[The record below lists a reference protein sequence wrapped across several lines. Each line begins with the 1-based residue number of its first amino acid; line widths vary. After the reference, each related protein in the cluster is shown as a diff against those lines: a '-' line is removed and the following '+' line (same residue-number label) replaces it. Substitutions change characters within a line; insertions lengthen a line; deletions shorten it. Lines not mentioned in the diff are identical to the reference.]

1 MAPLLPPFLMMLTF
15 SRYERFE
22 RVDMGDFNWVSPQF
36 VAFASPQSEPVAPIP
51 VTSPAYATLPSCIPE
66 IQSARIGQPFK
77 NVLTHFVQRDVGLV
91 VRLNS
96 ELYCPTYFTAL
107 GIQHIDMIFEDGTCP
122 ALPIV
127 RKFIKL
133 AHDMIVKNKAIAV
146 HCKAGLGRT
155 GCLIGAYLIYRHG
168 FTANEVIAF
177 MRFMRPGMVVGPQQH
192 WLHLN
197 QGQFREWYLED
208 QWKAKMELAKPSTPR
223 TMSVKTPMRIPS
235 GTQTATPNR
244 SSVQRAA
251 LGEIDGNDVSNGS
264 YQDENLPAP
273 TPGQPRKYAR
283 MDPRNHPYARS
294 TSNSMRVSGS
304 KTDEAHVSEQR
315 QSTNGAD
322 SEEELIL
329 QKAALRRS
337 QSRSP
342 SSKGKARSVSY
353 TTTTTTLTKTFDVAE
368 SMGIYE
374 DEAEMN
380 FQMEDTNAIW
390 DELAQ
395 EQENLKLS
403 TKSDKVHVGN
413 KPKTPRSA
421 SGMGAMSVSKT
432 RSLRESPR
440 RSGAEDKTKVRKT
453 SGRVA
458 SGSHAPVAIKR

>member
-1 MAPLLPPFLMMLTF
+1 VQHANAVN
-15 SRYERFE
+15 RYERYE
-22 RVDMGDFNWVSPQF
+22 RVDQGDFNWVSPDF
-36 VAFASPQSEPVAPIP
+36 VAFASPQSKPVTPIP
-51 VTSPAYATLPSCIPE
+51 VSSPAYATLPSCVPE
-66 IQSARIGQPFK
+66 IEHARISEPFK

-133 AHDMIVKNKAIAV
+133 AHDMIAKNKAIAV

-208 QWKAKMELAKPSTPR
+208 QWKAKMELEKPSTPR
-223 TMSVKTPMRIPS
+223 GISAKTPVRFAS
-235 GTQTATPNR
+235 GAQTATPDR
-244 SSVQRAA
+244 SSAQRTA
-251 LGEIDGNDVSNGS
+251 LGEIDGNDVATAGV

-283 MDPRNHPYARS
+283 MDPRHHPYSRS
-294 TSNSMRVSGS
+294 SSGTMRVSGN
-304 KTDEAHVSEQR
+304 KSESEVVTMETLR
-315 QSTNGAD
+315 QSTNGGD

-329 QKAALRRS
+329 QRAASRRS
-337 QSRSP
+337 QSKSP
-342 SSKGKARSVSY
+342 GSKGKARSVSY
-353 TTTTTTLTKTFDVAE
+353 TTTTTTVTKSFDVGDT
-368 SMGIYE
+368 MGIYE
-374 DEAEMN
+374 DDGDVN
-380 FQMEDTNAIW
+380 FKMEDTNAIW

-403 TKSDKVHVGN
+403 TRSE
-413 KPKTPRSA
+413 KPETTRTKTPRSA

-440 RSGAEDKTKVRKT
+440 RSGGEDKMKVRKT
-453 SGRVA
+453 SGRV
-458 SGSHAPVAIKR
+458 GSSSHGPVGVKR

>member
-1 MAPLLPPFLMMLTF
+1 MPSLTRI

-22 RVDMGDFNWVSPQF
+22 RVDQGDFNWISPQF

-51 VTSPAYATLPSCIPE
+51 ITSPAYSTLPSCIPE
-66 IQSARIGQPFK
+66 IQRARISPTFK

-122 ALPIV
+122 QLSLV

-133 AHDMIVKNKAIAV
+133 AHDMISKNKGIAV

-197 QGQFREWYLED
+197 QGQFRSWYLED
-208 QWKAKMELAKPSTPR
+208 QFKAKMELTKPSTPR
-223 TMSVKTPMRIPS
+223 RVSNRTPVRCGS
-235 GTQTATPNR
+235 ATQTATPNR
-244 SSVQRAA
+244 SSVQRSA
-251 LGEIDGNDVSNGS
+251 LGEIDGNDVASSGS
-264 YQDENLPAP
+264 QQDENLPAP

-294 TSNSMRVSGS
+294 TSGTMRASGDNSEHEMVKVETHRHSL
-304 KTDEAHVSEQR
+304 
-315 QSTNGAD
+315 NGAE

-329 QKAALRRS
+329 QKAASRRS

-353 TTTTTTLTKTFDVAE
+353 TTTTTTMTKTFEVGDN
-368 SMGIYE
+368 MGIYE
-374 DEAEMN
+374 DDGDIN
-380 FQMEDTNAIW
+380 FEMEDTNAIW

-403 TKSDKVHVGN
+403 TNEKSQNGAGR
-413 KPKTPRSA
+413 PKTPRSA
-421 SGMGAMSVSKT
+421 SGMGNMSVSKT
-432 RSLRESPR
+432 RALRESPR
-440 RSGAEDKTKVRKT
+440 RSGAEDKMKVRKT
-453 SGRVA
+453 SGRVGSA
-458 SGSHAPVAIKR
+458 SHGPVGVKR

>member
-1 MAPLLPPFLMMLTF
+1 
-15 SRYERFE
+15 
-22 RVDMGDFNWVSPQF
+22 MGDFNWISPQF
-36 VAFASPQSEPVAPIP
+36 LAFASPQSEPTTAIPI
-51 VTSPAYATLPSCIPE
+51 TSPAYSTLPSCVPE
-66 IQSARIGQPFK
+66 IQNARISQPFK

-96 ELYCPTYFTAL
+96 ELYCSTYFTAL

-122 ALPIV
+122 VLPTV

-133 AHDMIVKNKAIAV
+133 AHDTIAKNKSIAV

-197 QGQFREWYLED
+197 QGTFREWYLED
-208 QWKAKMELAKPSTPR
+208 QWKAKMELAKPVTPR
-223 TMSVKTPMRIPS
+223 AMSSQTPARAS
-235 GTQTATPNR
+235 NAAQVATPNR
-244 SSVQRAA
+244 SSAQRPA
-251 LGEIDGNDVSNGS
+251 LGEIDGNDSRSNS

-283 MDPRNHPYARS
+283 MDSRNHPYARS
-294 TSNSMRVSGS
+294 TSASMRVGGN
-304 KTDEAHVSEQR
+304 KTESEVVTVEAHR
-315 QSTNGAD
+315 HSTNGAE

-329 QKAALRRS
+329 QRAASRRS
-337 QSRSP
+337 QSKSP
-342 SSKGKARSVSY
+342 AGKGKARSVSY
-353 TTTTTTLTKTFDVAE
+353 TTTMTTTTKTFDMGDSV
-368 SMGIYE
+368 GIYE
-374 DEAEMN
+374 DEDVN

-403 TKSDKVHVGN
+403 TTNEKGQQR
-413 KPKTPRSA
+413 PKTPRSA
-421 SGMGAMSVSKT
+421 SGMAAMSVAKT
-432 RSLRESPR
+432 RLLRESPR
-440 RSGAEDKTKVRKT
+440 RSGGEDKTKVRKT
-453 SGRVA
+453 SGRVGSA
-458 SGSHAPVAIKR
+458 SHGPVGIKR

>member
-1 MAPLLPPFLMMLTF
+1 MSIVLTV

-36 VAFASPQSEPVAPIP
+36 VAFASPQSEPIAPIP
-51 VTSPAYATLPSCIPE
+51 VTSPAYSTLPSCIPE
-66 IQSARIGQPFK
+66 IPNARIGQPFK

-96 ELYCPTYFTAL
+96 ELYCPTYFEAL
-107 GIQHIDMIFEDGTCP
+107 GIQHLDMIFEDGTCP
-122 ALPIV
+122 SLQVV

-133 AHDMIVKNKAIAV
+133 AHDTIAKNKSIAV

-208 QWKAKMELAKPSTPR
+208 QWKAKMEQAKPSTPR
-223 TMSVKTPMRIPS
+223 TMSAKTPMRVPS
-235 GTQTATPNR
+235 GAQIATPNR
-244 SSVQRAA
+244 SSAQRSA

-283 MDPRNHPYARS
+283 MDPRHHPYARS
-294 TSNSMRVSGS
+294 TSSSMRASGP
-304 KTDEAHVSEQR
+304 KTEEVQVMEKSR
-315 QSTNGAD
+315 QSLSAGD

-329 QKAALRRS
+329 QRAAMRRS

-353 TTTTTTLTKTFDVAE
+353 TTTTTTISKTFDVGE
-368 SMGIYE
+368 NMGIYE
-374 DEAEMN
+374 DEEADIN
-380 FQMEDTNAIW
+380 FRMEDTNAIW

-403 TKSDKVHVGN
+403 TKSEKNHSN

-421 SGMGAMSVSKT
+421 SGMGSMSVAKT

-440 RSGAEDKTKVRKT
+440 RSGAEEKTKVRKT
-453 SGRVA
+453 SGRV
-458 SGSHAPVAIKR
+458 GSANHGPVTIKR